1 MTQTF
6 GKTPIK
12 RRDFMDFQDIII
24 KKRDKQKLTKEEI
37 SFFIHGVTDGS
48 LPDYQISALLMA
60 ILLNGMDAEETAQMT
75 MEMAHSGALFDLSS
89 LPGFKVDKH
98 STGGVGDTTTL
109 ILAPLVAS
117 LDVPVVKM
125 SGRGLGFSGGTID
138 KLESIPGFQVG
149 VTEED
154 ALTYGKT
161 SHLVLMSQTDNLT
174 PADKKLYALRDVTG
188 TVDSIPLIAASIMS
202 KKIAAGADGIVLDV
216 KCGSGAFM
224 KTQKDAEALA
234 HIMVEMGQHVGRK
247 VTAIIS
253 GMDQPLGMYI
263 GNSLEVMEA
272 MEVLKGNVKGDLLE
286 VSLLLGAHMLLL
298 AGRVQTEAEGKALL
312 QQQIDN
318 GAGIAKFRELLI
330 QQGGNPAII
339 EQPDLLPLS
348 PCSLEVKAEKSG
360 YLTHMDTA
368 KIGRA
373 SQETGAGRAFKEQP
387 LDFGAGIITKKRLG
401 DYVEAGEVLAVIYSA
416 TDKACASAAEFFQ
429 SALTISAEK
438 APLPPL
444 VLNIISA

>member
-1 MTQTF
+1 
-6 GKTPIK
+6 
-12 RRDFMDFQDIII
+12 MDFQDIII

-117 LDVPVVKM
+117 LGVPVVKM

-348 PCSLEVKAEKSG
+348 PCSLEVKAKKSG

-416 TDKACASAAEFFQ
+416 TDKACASAADIFQ
-429 SALTISAEK
+429 SSLTISAEK

>member
-1 MTQTF
+1 
-6 GKTPIK
+6 
-12 RRDFMDFQDIII
+12 MDFQDIII

-339 EQPDLLPLS
+339 EQPNLLPLS
-348 PCSLEVKAEKSG
+348 PYSLEVKAEKSG

>member
-1 MTQTF
+1 
-6 GKTPIK
+6 
-12 RRDFMDFQDIII
+12 MDFQDIII

-37 SFFIHGVTDGS
+37 SFFIQGVTDGS

-75 MEMAHSGALFDLSS
+75 METAHSGALFDLSS

-117 LDVPVVKM
+117 LGVPVVKM

-348 PCSLEVKAEKSG
+348 PCSLEVRAEKSG

-416 TDKACASAAEFFQ
+416 KDEACASAAEIFQ

>member
-1 MTQTF
+1 MN
-6 GKTPIK
+6 
-12 RRDFMDFQDIII
+12 FQDIII

-37 SFFIHGVTDGS
+37 SFFIQGVTDGS
-48 LPDYQISALLMA
+48 IPDYQISALLMA
-60 ILLNGMDAEETAQMT
+60 ILLNGMDAEETAHMT

-117 LDVPVVKM
+117 LGVPVVKM

-138 KLESIPGFQVG
+138 KLESIPGFHVD
-149 VTEED
+149 VTEQE
-154 ALTYGKT
+154 ALSYGKT

-224 KTQKDAEALA
+224 KTQADAEALA
-234 HIMVEMGQHVGRK
+234 HIMVEMGHHVGRK

-298 AGRVQTEAEGKALL
+298 ADRVQTEAEGKALL

-318 GAGIAKFRELLI
+318 GAGIAKFRELLM

-348 PCSLEVKAEKSG
+348 PCKLEVKAEKSG

-401 DYVEAGEVLAVIYSA
+401 DYVNAGEVLAVIYSA
-416 TDKACASAAEFFQ
+416 TDKACASAAEIFQ

-444 VLNIISA
+444 ILNIISA

>member
-1 MTQTF
+1 
-6 GKTPIK
+6 
-12 RRDFMDFQDIII
+12 MDFQDIII

-37 SFFIHGVTDGS
+37 SFFIHGVTDSS

-117 LDVPVVKM
+117 LGVPVVKM

-263 GNSLEVMEA
+263 GNSLEVLEA

-339 EQPDLLPLS
+339 EQPDFLPLS

>member
-1 MTQTF
+1 
-6 GKTPIK
+6 
-12 RRDFMDFQDIII
+12 MDFQDIII

-117 LDVPVVKM
+117 LGVPVVKM

-298 AGRVQTEAEGKALL
+298 AGRVQTEAECKALL

>member
-1 MTQTF
+1 
-6 GKTPIK
+6 
-12 RRDFMDFQDIII
+12 MDFQDIII

-37 SFFIHGVTDGS
+37 SFFIQGVTDGS

-75 MEMAHSGALFDLSS
+75 MEMAHSGALFDLSN

-117 LDVPVVKM
+117 LGVPVVKM

-330 QQGGNPAII
+330 QQGGNSAII

-348 PCSLEVKAEKSG
+348 PCSLEVRAEKSG

-416 TDKACASAAEFFQ
+416 KDEACASAAEIFQ

>member
-1 MTQTF
+1 
-6 GKTPIK
+6 
-12 RRDFMDFQDIII
+12 MDFQDIII

-117 LDVPVVKM
+117 LGVPVVKM

-348 PCSLEVKAEKSG
+348 PCSLEVKAKKSG

>member
-1 MTQTF
+1 
-6 GKTPIK
+6 
-12 RRDFMDFQDIII
+12 MDFQDIII

-37 SFFIHGVTDGS
+37 SFFIQGVTDGS

-298 AGRVQTEAEGKALL
+298 AGHVQTEAEGKALL
-312 QQQIDN
+312 QQQIYN

-416 TDKACASAAEFFQ
+416 KDEACASAAEIFQ

>member
-1 MTQTF
+1 
-6 GKTPIK
+6 
-12 RRDFMDFQDIII
+12 MDFQDIII

-117 LDVPVVKM
+117 LGVPVVKM

-224 KTQKDAEALA
+224 KTQNDAEALA

-416 TDKACASAAEFFQ
+416 TDKACASAAKIFQ

>member
-1 MTQTF
+1 
-6 GKTPIK
+6 
-12 RRDFMDFQDIII
+12 MDFQDIII
-24 KKRDKQKLTKEEI
+24 KKRDKQKLTKEEV
-37 SFFIHGVTDGS
+37 SFFIHGVTNGS

-117 LDVPVVKM
+117 LGVPVVKM

-202 KKIAAGADGIVLDV
+202 KKIAADADGIVLDV

>member
-1 MTQTF
+1 
-6 GKTPIK
+6 
-12 RRDFMDFQDIII
+12 MDFQDIII

-117 LDVPVVKM
+117 LGVPVVKM

-174 PADKKLYALRDVTG
+174 PADKKLYALRAVTG

>member
-1 MTQTF
+1 
-6 GKTPIK
+6 
-12 RRDFMDFQDIII
+12 MDFQDIII

-37 SFFIHGVTDGS
+37 SFFIQGVTDGS

-117 LDVPVVKM
+117 LGVPVVKM

-224 KTQKDAEALA
+224 KTQKDAKALA

-298 AGRVQTEAEGKALL
+298 ASRVQTEAEGKALL

-401 DYVEAGEVLAVIYSA
+401 DTVEAGEVLAVIYSA
-416 TDKACASAAEFFQ
+416 KDKACASAAEIFQ

>member
-1 MTQTF
+1 
-6 GKTPIK
+6 
-12 RRDFMDFQDIII
+12 MDFQDIII

-37 SFFIHGVTDGS
+37 SFFIQGVTDGS

-117 LDVPVVKM
+117 LGVPVVKM

-298 AGRVQTEAEGKALL
+298 ASRVQTEAEGKALL

-416 TDKACASAAEFFQ
+416 KDEACASAAEIFQ

>member
-1 MTQTF
+1 
-6 GKTPIK
+6 
-12 RRDFMDFQDIII
+12 MDFQDIII

-37 SFFIHGVTDGS
+37 SFFIQGVTDGS

-117 LDVPVVKM
+117 LGVPVVKM

-348 PCSLEVKAEKSG
+348 PCSLEVRAEKSG

-416 TDKACASAAEFFQ
+416 KDEACASAEEIFQ
-429 SALTISAEK
+429 SALTISAGK
-438 APLPPL
+438 APLPPV

>member
-1 MTQTF
+1 
-6 GKTPIK
+6 
-12 RRDFMDFQDIII
+12 MDFQDIII

-37 SFFIHGVTDGS
+37 SFFIQGVTDGS

-117 LDVPVVKM
+117 LGVPVVKM

-202 KKIAAGADGIVLDV
+202 KKIAAGANGIVLDV

-348 PCSLEVKAEKSG
+348 PCSLEVRAEKSG

-416 TDKACASAAEFFQ
+416 KDEACASAAEIFQ

-444 VLNIISA
+444 VLNNISA

>member
-1 MTQTF
+1 
-6 GKTPIK
+6 
-12 RRDFMDFQDIII
+12 MDFQDIII

-37 SFFIHGVTDGS
+37 SFFIQGVTDGS

-117 LDVPVVKM
+117 LGVPVVKM

-298 AGRVQTEAEGKALL
+298 ASRVQTEAEGKALL

-401 DYVEAGEVLAVIYSA
+401 DYVEAGEVLAVIYSVK
-416 TDKACASAAEFFQ
+416 DEACASAAEIFQ

>member
-1 MTQTF
+1 
-6 GKTPIK
+6 
-12 RRDFMDFQDIII
+12 MDFQDIII

-117 LDVPVVKM
+117 LGVPVVKM

-373 SQETGAGRAFKEQP
+373 SQETGTGRAFKEQP

-416 TDKACASAAEFFQ
+416 TDKACASAAKIFQ

>member
-1 MTQTF
+1 
-6 GKTPIK
+6 
-12 RRDFMDFQDIII
+12 MDFQDIII

-37 SFFIHGVTDGS
+37 SFFIQGVTDGS

-117 LDVPVVKM
+117 LGVPVVKM

-234 HIMVEMGQHVGRK
+234 HIMVEMGQHVGRN

-298 AGRVQTEAEGKALL
+298 ADRVQTEAEGKALL

-348 PCSLEVKAEKSG
+348 PCSLEVRAEKSG

-416 TDKACASAAEFFQ
+416 KDEACASAAEIFQ

>member
-1 MTQTF
+1 
-6 GKTPIK
+6 
-12 RRDFMDFQDIII
+12 MDFQDIII

-37 SFFIHGVTDGS
+37 SFFIQGVTDGS

-117 LDVPVVKM
+117 LGVPVVKM

-202 KKIAAGADGIVLDV
+202 KKIAAGANGIVLDV

-330 QQGGNPAII
+330 QQGGNSAII

-348 PCSLEVKAEKSG
+348 PCSLEVRAEKSG

-416 TDKACASAAEFFQ
+416 KDEACASAAEIFQ